1 MHSLFPLLALACPI
15 GMVVM
20 MFWMHR
26 RKMGG
31 GDE

>member
-1 MHSLFPLLALACPI
+1 MQWFLPLLALACPV

-20 MFWMHR
+20 MLSMYR
-26 RKMGG
+26 GKRGR

>member
-1 MHSLFPLLALACPI
+1 MQSFFPLLALACPV

-20 MFWMHR
+20 MLWMHR
-26 RKMGG
+26 GKRGR

>member
-1 MHSLFPLLALACPI
+1 MQSFLPLLALACPI

-20 MFWMHR
+20 MLWMHR
-26 RKMGG
+26 SKKGG